1 MGWTEHQA
9 TYFKKGKIDRKAE
22 CDALFTSNNWCEVVK
37 SSMVGSVYYGAIK
50 YLKRWK
56 VEKKGNY
63 IKDENGRD
71 IVENIPTEE
80 QKIVGYVVLTSVRD
94 NYWFGYKDYFKDY

>member
-1 MGWTEHQA
+1 
-9 TYFKKGKIDRKAE
+9 
-22 CDALFTSNNWCEVVK
+22 
-37 SSMVGSVYYGAIK
+37 MVGSVYYGAIK

-56 VEKKGNY
+56 VDEKGNY

-94 NYWFGYKDYFKDY
+94 NYWFGYKDMSEFGMPYYFDCPKGILKLLSETDNEYANEWRKECYKRAE